1 MKSNNFIDTTA
12 DDYYLN
18 PYKFTKNN
26 TGNIKNTSSDSN
38 LNYMIKTLTSIIMNN
53 SELVN
58 DGELTNNNK
67 LMDRERDG
75 GRDGERDGGRDG
87 GRDGERNGGRN
98 GEDNRGDKLAIF
110 KLIANDNIDKLIKLL
125 ANNHNNLYNINA
137 QDNDGDTALHIAI
150 FLSNYDACKVLMQYN
165 ANIYIKDKWGQTPLH
180 RTCFALENKN
190 IIKIIELINQ
200 KQKYFLCVEGSDNI
214 FNNCDKF
221 NNTSLH
227 LVIKYILK
235 NKIKLNKNILAVL
248 HKLIS
253 LTDIE
258 IKNDEGLSCN
268 DLLNML
274 PLHKT

>member
-1 MKSNNFIDTTA
+1 MKSNNFIDTTT

-26 TGNIKNTSSDSN
+26 TGNIKNTSSNSN

-75 GRDGERDGGRDG
+75 EDNRGMD
-87 GRDGERNGGRN
+87 

-125 ANNHNNLYNINA
+125 TNNHNNLYNINA

-165 ANIYIKDKWGQTPLH
+165 ANIYIKDKWGQIPLH

-200 KQKYFLCVEGSDNI
+200 KQRYFLCVEGSDNI